1 MPVQQRPQKLS
12 EFAKSKFN
20 FENLTTNEPGPV
32 IWPTCVVR
40 IYSSSPLGK
49 QQRKQRASGADRPTS
64 TNYEFNEGAAAKTRA
79 GKKNSDGR
87 TTRAD
92 GRTDDE
98 RPKLPLPRAMC
109 GIRGKRVHVS
119 KKMEEIRVVRE
130 IGHTLKFLCTA
141 MNAMTTRINFEH
153 L

>member
-1 MPVQQRPQKLS
+1 MLLGRLVSSAFTRRVVPFRQTAR
-12 EFAKSKFN
+12 AKS
-20 FENLTTNEPGPV
+20 ERG
-32 IWPTCVVR
+32 
-40 IYSSSPLGK
+40 
-49 QQRKQRASGADRPTS
+49 RPTS
-64 TNYEFNEGAAAKTRA
+64 PNYEFNEGAAAKTRA
-79 GKKNSDGR
+79 GKKTVMDERRER
-87 TTRAD
+87 TD

-130 IGHTLKFLCTA
+130 IGHTLMFLCTA